1 MEVMLQPKGSQALLP
16 TDILFQSVYWGNVK
30 RRLGWRAHAFDIDG
44 KASTQDMLVLSKPIG
59 RNTVAAYVP
68 QGPEWAPAQ
77 ESYGPY
83 LEALSAELVRHIGD
97 NVAFIRYDL
106 PWESTYAREIE
117 RLERYDFPDPGIR
130 EIRMN
135 FGTKHWRL
143 KKAPNDMTVAH
154 SCVVDIAD
162 ENRMLSRMKSK
173 TRYNI
178 NLARRKGVQVK
189 PGTVEDLPVFYELYR
204 RTAERNG
211 FRTAAYRFFEVL
223 FPNDGDHREKSEIAL
238 LLATHGSDVLA
249 GAIIAVCGK
258 VALFLHGASGNLK
271 RNLMG
276 SYALHW
282 EAMKWAA
289 HRDCHTYD
297 MGAVAPNGNPQ
308 HPFFGMYRF
317 KSGFGGR
324 IVHQS
329 GTWDYAVKEDVY
341 TAFRNWEATS
351 LESRGLEM
359 TPGIASGM

>member
-1 MEVMLQPKGSQALLP
+1 MEMMLQPKGSQALLP

-30 RRLGWRAHAFDIDG
+30 RRLGWRAHAFDICRKVPTKDI
-44 KASTQDMLVLSKPIG
+44 LVLTKPIG
-59 RNTVAAYVP
+59 GNTIAAYVP
-68 QGPEWAPAQ
+68 KGPEWTPAQ

-83 LEALSAELVRHIGD
+83 LEALSEELVHHIGD
-97 NVAFIRYDL
+97 NIAFIRYDL
-106 PWESTYAREIE
+106 PWESSYAGEIE
-117 RLERYDFPDPGIR
+117 RLERYGYPDPGIR

-154 SCVVDIAD
+154 SCIVNITE

-178 NLARRKGVQVK
+178 NLARRKKVQVK
-189 PGTVEDLPVFYELYR
+189 LGTVDDLPVFYELYR
-204 RTAERNG
+204 KTAERNG
-211 FRTAAYRFFEVL
+211 FRKAAYRFFEVL
-223 FPNDGDHREKSEIAL
+223 FPNNGSQREKSEIAL
-238 LLATHGSDVLA
+238 LLATHGNDLLA

-258 VALFLHGASGNLK
+258 AAFFLHGASGDVK

-282 EAMKWAA
+282 EAMKWAG
-289 HRDCHTYD
+289 HRGCHTYD

-317 KSGFGGR
+317 KSGFGGH

-329 GTWDYAVKEDVY
+329 GTWDYPVKDDVY
-341 TAFRNWEATS
+341 TTYRNWEATS
-351 LESRGLEM
+351 LESHGLE
-359 TPGIASGM
+359 TSPGISSGT